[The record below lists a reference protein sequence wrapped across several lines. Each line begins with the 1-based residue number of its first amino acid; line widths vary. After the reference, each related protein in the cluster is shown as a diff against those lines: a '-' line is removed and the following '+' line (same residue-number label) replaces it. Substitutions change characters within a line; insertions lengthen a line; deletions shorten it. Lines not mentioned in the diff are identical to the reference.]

1 MKSVAMETAG
11 RAVCDH
17 VTRRFAK
24 VYRYNLLLYLGIQ
37 IRVMAPFLGVTLLA
51 LALIAP
57 TSAFFPIGGGGV
69 SHVSITGTAILQ
81 KIRETCQD
89 MAEDAGEDF
98 NPTGPS
104 PEELIQA
111 CLGPSAT
118 GQGPSPEEL
127 IQACLGPSATGQ
139 VSGANVWRILPS
151 VSLAALKFS
160 LPTFALMAPMPSVMR
175 ARPSRKAS
183 ELNAPH
189 HFNSEAFLEGRAL
202 ITEGMGAIKANIGK
216 ENFKAARETLGRIL
230 HTLQDFYSHSNW
242 AEIGHTEPVQFNIV
256 FEYTFDGDVVTH
268 TCSDCAS
275 GTCSNQILP
284 IILREKKLTSGY
296 LETSSAAKPADL
308 VPCRRVLVEQC
319 TPLSLSALRG
329 QEQYAFERV
338 DYSLQEHNYFSNG
351 DRNSEVSLCA
361 IKQEDSYSD
370 SCVEHVVKQ
379 EEGTEEDSVIPAENK
394 GSMVQEC
401 SAEVNFPQRD
411 VETQVIPP
419 NLPRSGGL
427 EGTRDQSSDPR
438 HSLVIS
444 LKDALSDDIKE
455 EYDGNQSS
463 TEACEEP
470 TPSEKPEPVPQ
481 EPDRTGSA
489 PMSEKSKPNE
499 QQQADLHCTE
509 KELAKSGPGNPDEVC
524 KDPKDGPLEGEGGS
538 TTNLLVRR
546 KRGRPPKKTK
556 RKGILLLSA
565 EAPKG
570 PQGPN
575 ASSVRVD
582 LMEVSPALERGA
594 DSSEASSIQD
604 TANKDVREV
613 GTSPVPAGAL
623 RWKKKKKKLR
633 RLDRVEVQQE
643 VRPQTV
649 HEKKNCMF
657 HQVQSK
663 VVIATPPLAPMV
675 FSTGSVMSAAGTQT
689 AQKSP
694 PRPQITLGA
703 PSNTPRTIIVVPRPI
718 VECQNIANVTP
729 TMGARVLSANLLPP
743 STALKLPL
751 GICPI
756 SSPVP
761 RKTIRITYNKLLPIL
776 PLQSTTIS
784 TETSTNAPPQQKIT
798 ITPKQMSAET
808 ISKAEAI
815 VFTANAPKPAPIEP
829 AAPQVS
835 GSHDSSPGNID
846 ETVKDAEV
854 QMDPSSQTTS
864 VSETSHSPSG
874 ICSDISVEPTSVS
887 SASPSIS
894 HRKLC
899 PVVRLRKL
907 PLRISTREAIFVS
920 RLQSEGFIQESSK
933 SKCSLSGIPTPSPVN
948 TLRKTPDIEPNPVNS
963 PTVQDRTDPSPLPA
977 SASEAIPH
985 VSHDIL
991 DSNEQENKAG
1001 GLLGSSSTGT
1011 CDLQLQMTQTQFLA
1025 QLSVSPVTQDLDQ
1038 EKKCSS
1044 EDSGDVAESRTSREK
1059 SLKNNSIVAR
1069 LRSHLRTH
1077 IYTRKSKRKE
1087 TNTEIVPKSQKKPR
1101 LHNESS
1107 SKETANSTESGG
1119 NESIVSSGTVGCPAS
1134 ANSNPIKESATLES
1148 SKPSSVSLNRSP
1160 SEGSRNKTS
1169 SSTSPINEDG
1179 PRSKVTGDGC
1189 TPKSTKSTS
1198 TRQDKA
1204 VGSSPKK
1211 TDSLLVGFRKPCA
1224 AGTKEM
1230 SSNTNGFA
1238 FINLS
1243 PSKTSIKEES
1253 NSPSPVKL
1261 SVRSVS
1267 EVTKKAERIRPK
1279 KAKKF
1284 QSAKTTRTIKSQQAL
1299 TGNLKSINALKLAK
1313 TAKAKKMAKIKKSKW
1328 QKPAEAENRVNPEVK
1343 KCRAK
1348 VWYPPTLPPNEVPST
1363 EIRRPPPVK
1372 VEYKIPLIPFNPDP
1386 VVSPLQPLAVIGK
1399 HLLRN
1404 QCGQCGRTFGS
1415 RAGLEAHVV
1424 LHGRH
1429 QPFCCPLCG
1438 KSFPDAKTFKRHGRV
1453 HRNGRIHVCRECGKG
1468 FVYPFG
1474 LTKHEQMVHGRIKP
1488 FICQVCNK
1496 GFFTK
1501 RDVEVHIRIHTGE
1514 KPFHC
1519 HLCEKKFTRR
1529 VELNVHLR
1537 WHNGEK
1543 RHWCPFCGKGFLDFN
1558 NLKRHKYTH
1567 TGEKPYT
1574 CPHCPKKFTQTGHLK
1589 KHVKNVHKGQ

>member
-1 MKSVAMETAG
+1 MSADDFQTKYASVMEGMLKSAVAETTKLFEAMVDELKAEIS
-11 RAVCDH
+11 RIKRENEDLKTRCIQYE
-17 VTRRFAK
+17 TRRDQ
-24 VYRYNLLLYLGIQ
+24 RPEN
-37 IRVMAPFLGVTLLA
+37 RD
-51 LALIAP
+51 
-57 TSAFFPIGGGGV
+57 SA
-69 SHVSITGTAILQ
+69 
-81 KIRETCQD
+81 
-89 MAEDAGEDF
+89 
-98 NPTGPS
+98 
-104 PEELIQA
+104 
-111 CLGPSAT
+111 
-118 GQGPSPEEL
+118 
-127 IQACLGPSATGQ
+127 
-139 VSGANVWRILPS
+139 
-151 VSLAALKFS
+151 
-160 LPTFALMAPMPSVMR
+160 
-175 ARPSRKAS
+175 
-183 ELNAPH
+183 
-189 HFNSEAFLEGRAL
+189 
-202 ITEGMGAIKANIGK
+202 
-216 ENFKAARETLGRIL
+216 
-230 HTLQDFYSHSNW
+230 
-242 AEIGHTEPVQFNIV
+242 VQ
-256 FEYTFDGDVVTH
+256 
-268 TCSDCAS
+268 C
-275 GTCSNQILP
+275 
-284 IILREKKLTSGY
+284 
-296 LETSSAAKPADL
+296 DL

-379 EEGTEEDSVIPAENK
+379 EEGTEEYSVIPAENK

-419 NLPRSGGL
+419 NLPRSGGQ
-427 EGTRDQSSDPR
+427 EGTRDKSSDPR

-489 PMSEKSKPNE
+489 PTSEQSKPNE

-509 KELAKSGPGNPDEVC
+509 EELAKSGPGNPDEVC
-524 KDPKDGPLEGEGGS
+524 KDPKDPKDGPVEGEGGS

-575 ASSVRVD
+575 VSSVREDV
-582 LMEVSPALERGA
+582 MEVSPALEGGA
-594 DSSEASSIQD
+594 DSSEASSIQE

-613 GTSPVPAGAL
+613 GTSPVSAGAL
-623 RWKKKKKKLR
+623 RSEKASPGESIPLSKKMEEEEEAAEARPCGGSTGSPTPNGPREKESHVPSGPLKEPHTPASLQDAI
-633 RLDRVEVQQE
+633 LLVEAMNQSAMGGKEIYTLQSPEQLKTLCAPLVSPSGAVGE
-643 VRPQTV
+643 VPAVKQIHPPDVSPSRTIATSSICAQI
-649 HEKKNCMF
+649 
-657 HQVQSK
+657 QSK

-718 VECQNIANVTP
+718 VECQNIANVSP

-835 GSHDSSPGNID
+835 ASHDSSPGNID

-854 QMDPSSQTTS
+854 QMDPTSQATS

-948 TLRKTPDIEPNPVNS
+948 SPRKTPDIEPTSVNS

-991 DSNEQENKAG
+991 DSNVQENKAG
-1001 GLLGSSSTGT
+1001 GQSGSSSVET

-1025 QLSVSPVTQDLDQ
+1025 QLSVSPVTQELDL

-1044 EDSGDVAESRTSREK
+1044 DDSGDVAGSRTSREK

-1087 TNTEIVPKSQKKPR
+1087 TNTEIIPKNPKKPR

-1148 SKPSSVSLNRSP
+1148 SKPTSVSPNQSP
-1160 SEGSRNKTS
+1160 SEVSRNKTS

-1328 QKPAEAENRVNPEVK
+1328 QKPAEAENRANPEVK